1 MHHLNPFNIANK
13 FINTLSRLHFGYN
26 MHVKYANY
34 VEIRILFQW
43 KEVLGLMEFDK
54 EMWKRYM

>member
-1 MHHLNPFNIANK
+1 MHHLNQFNVENK
-13 FINTLSRLHFGYN
+13 FINTLSCLHFDYN

-54 EMWKRYM
+54 GMWRG